1 MILRRFFTL
10 TALTLAASLCLSDR
24 ANANYDV
31 STSIASVS
39 GFTITPFPATTV
51 LPFGAGV
58 IAQQNGDSFIDTAG
72 STVYLVNY
80 LQTNFPPGPG
90 VTPTEAI
97 YVRATG
103 ADSGSFTFNE
113 TVTVTNPSAS
123 TTTGSY
129 TSTSTVTVAT
139 NSGGSGSFS
148 PSTPTT
154 NVSQISVG
162 GQTFFIIS
170 PTSLNGTAN
179 NTNNG
184 GVSTTITTVPEPA
197 SMVMLGAGL
206 VGVVGL
212 GLRRKKGR
220 VVWFNRRN

>member
-1 MILRRFFTL
+1 MILRRL
-10 TALTLAASLCLSDR
+10 VALIALAGAISLGLSDR

-39 GFTITPFPATTV
+39 GFTITPFPASTV

-97 YVRATG
+97 YIRATG
-103 ADSGSFTFNE
+103 TDAGSFTFNE

-139 NSGGSGSFS
+139 NSTGSGSFS
-148 PSTPTT
+148 PTNPTT
-154 NVSQISVG
+154 SVTQLAVG
-162 GQTFFIIS
+162 GQTFFIINPS
-170 PTSLNGTAN
+170 HLNGTAN

-197 SMVMLGAGL
+197 SVVMLGAGL
-206 VGVVGL
+206 VGL
-212 GLRRKKGR
+212 GMYRTKRR
-220 VVWFNRRN
+220 VWFGFKRRT